1 MLSNRRVR
9 AGRPARRVCIAC
21 FGTPDQTQSPNRQR
35 EGVVAANASV
45 SAGLA
50 ERYASA
56 LFELADERRALDT
69 VARDLQ
75 QLRVMLAESAD
86 LARLVRSP
94 VLSREQQAA
103 AIEAIVVKAG
113 FDDLTRK
120 FLGLLARNRRL
131 FAVGAMI
138 QAFLAELARRRGEVT
153 AHVTS
158 AQKLSD
164 GQLASIT
171 DALRRAVG
179 SKVSVDPSVDPSLLG
194 GLIVRVGSRM
204 VDSSLRTK
212 LQRLELAMKGVA

>member
-1 MLSNRRVR
+1 M
-9 AGRPARRVCIAC
+9 
-21 FGTPDQTQSPNRQR
+21 PDGAQSPNRQR

-69 VARDLQ
+69 VAKDLQ
-75 QLRVMLAESAD
+75 QLRAMLAESGD
-86 LARLVRSP
+86 LVRLVRSP
-94 VLSREQQAA
+94 VLSRAQQAA
-103 AIEAIVVKAG
+103 AVEALAEKAG

-131 FAVGAMI
+131 FAVGAMT

-158 AQKLSD
+158 AQPLSD
-164 GQLASIT
+164 SQLAAVT

-194 GLIVRVGSRM
+194 GLVVRVGSRM